1 MERRKIDLLHE
12 EELAEAVRKFP
23 CLYDKRVLS
32 YKDKRAKANACKK
45 IEETLGMKVIIILT
59 IIVVFVYILTT
70 CPSKLHCHLHWDFLG
85 ERFIHRGY
93 PR

>member
-32 YKDKRAKANACKK
+32 YKDKRVKANAWKK
-45 IEETLGMKVIIILT
+45 IEEKLGMEEG
-59 IIVVFVYILTT
+59 
-70 CPSKLHCHLHWDFLG
+70 LHWDFLG
-85 ERFIHRGY
+85 ERFIYRGY
-93 PR
+93 SR

>member
-32 YKDKRAKANACKK
+32 YKDKRAKANAWKK
-45 IEETLGMKVIIILT
+45 IEETLGMEEGNNNINNNCRL
-59 IIVVFVYILTT
+59 
-70 CPSKLHCHLHWDFLG
+70 
-85 ERFIHRGY
+85 RIH
-93 PR
+93 PDHVSQ

>member
-32 YKDKRAKANACKK
+32 YKDKRAKANAWRK
-45 IEETLGMKVIIILT
+45 IEETLGMEEGNN
-59 IIVVFVYILTT
+59 YINNNCRL
-70 CPSKLHCHLHWDFLG
+70 
-85 ERFIHRGY
+85 RIH
-93 PR
+93 PDHVSQ

>member
-1 MERRKIDLLHE
+1 MGRGKVDLLHE

-45 IEETLGMKVIIILT
+45 IEETLGMEEGNN
-59 IIVVFVYILTT
+59 YINNNCRL
-70 CPSKLHCHLHWDFLG
+70 
-85 ERFIHRGY
+85 RIH
-93 PR
+93 PDHVSQ